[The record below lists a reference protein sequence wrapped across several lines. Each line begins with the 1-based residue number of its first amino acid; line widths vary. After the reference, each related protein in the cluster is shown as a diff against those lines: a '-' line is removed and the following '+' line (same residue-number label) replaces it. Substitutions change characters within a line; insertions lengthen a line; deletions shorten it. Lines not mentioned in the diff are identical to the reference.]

1 VVEPRPSLLQVITL
15 CKAAYVACLRPGYY
29 FLVENLHDLQ
39 VVPPTRLS
47 ATHWPARTAAS
58 RVCRNFLPS
67 QVLFMNLANHLQ
79 LSGTRHNI
87 MGGSPGFSLR
97 LPTINLI
104 ASGCWGGYQ
113 GGGSP
118 VGRIVYARGEP
129 LGKLSGCSFACTGPW
144 GSRLDLLWLAGEAS
158 GRRPFSF
165 HRCVLL
171 L

>member
-1 VVEPRPSLLQVITL
+1 
-15 CKAAYVACLRPGYY
+15 
-29 FLVENLHDLQ
+29 
-39 VVPPTRLS
+39 
-47 ATHWPARTAAS
+47 
-58 RVCRNFLPS
+58 
-67 QVLFMNLANHLQ
+67 
-79 LSGTRHNI
+79 

-104 ASGCWGGYQ
+104 ASGCWGGGLPRGRQ
-113 GGGSP
+113 PRGTNCLRTGGAP
-118 VGRIVYARGEP
+118 RKVE
-129 LGKLSGCSFACTGPW
+129 CTGPW